1 MTKREFLNAVIEKV
15 EDKDI
20 VEFAKNEIAE
30 LDRKNAN
37 RKPTKT
43 QLENEKLKAEIMAKV
58 KGEFSAGA
66 VAEMFELTRAKA
78 SSLLTAL
85 EKDGKITSVLTK
97 EGKSVHKVYTVK
109 A

>member
-1 MTKREFLNAVIEKV
+1 MTRREFLNAVIAEV
-15 EDKDI
+15 ENAELK
-20 VEFAKNEIAE
+20 EFAKNEIAE

-37 RKPTKT
+37 RKPTKA
-43 QLENEKLKAEIMAKV
+43 QLENEKLKGEIMAKV
-58 KGEFSAGA
+58 KGEFNANA

-109 A
+109 